1 MTTALVTG
9 ATAGIGREFALQLAA
24 RGDDLV
30 LVARDVARLEALAS
44 ELRTARGVEVEVL
57 SADLTKREDIGRVAA
72 RVASTEAPVDV
83 LVNNAGYSLKKSFLD
98 NDVEVEEAV
107 FDVLARTVLVLSHAA
122 GNAMRTRGRGAII
135 NVSSVA
141 SLLTSGTYSANKSYV
156 SVFTEGLAAELAG
169 TGVTATALCP
179 GFTHTEFHQRADLD
193 MSKLPNFMWLD
204 APRLVRDAL
213 ADVDKGKVV
222 SVPGRQYKAMYTAL
236 RVIPRPLVRSRSR
249 RAHRPSGTPS
259 NP

>member
-1 MTTALVTG
+1 MVGGMTTALVTG

-24 RGDDLV
+24 RGDDVV
-30 LVARDVARLEALAS
+30 LVARDVARLEALAT
-44 ELRTARGVEVEVL
+44 ELRSAHGVDVEVL
-57 SADLTKREDIGRVAA
+57 PADLGRREDLGRVAD
-72 RVASTEAPVDV
+72 RLASTDRAVDV

-98 NDVEVEEAV
+98 NDVADEEAV
-107 FDVLARTVLVLSHAA
+107 FDVLTRAVLVLSHAA

-156 SVFTEGLAAELAG
+156 SVFTEGLAAELTG
-169 TGVTATALCP
+169 SGVTATALCP
-179 GFTHTEFHQRADLD
+179 GFTHTEFHERADVD
-193 MSKLPNFMWLD
+193 MSKIPDFMWLD

-213 ADVDKGKVV
+213 ADVARGKVV
-222 SVPGRQYKAMYTAL
+222 SVPGRQYKAMYAAL

-249 RAHRPSGTPS
+249 GAHRPS